1 MIFFNNRKPRSF
13 NYQPRYYNEITE
25 KRKQME
31 AKYNGTS
38 DTNYESRIRGEFR
51 RSLTED
57 REYRQKKKKKSNLR
71 LFVIIGIVLLVAY
84 IYMKFF
90 LYIDFGK

>member
-25 KRKQME
+25 KRIE
-31 AKYNGTS
+31 AKYNATS

-57 REYRQKKKKKSNLR
+57 REYRQKLERKSNLR